1 MTKLVAVRPL
11 HAVWLLNRNHHGHH
25 GHPQSQYND
34 LEYSILVIWVD
45 ALPLSWSA
53 MLLWYLGTFCQCFLD
68 DGSSSLWPFP
78 WLFSLQ
84 LALIGTINMHCGTAC
99 PHPLIFFGQSKVV
112 DSFGTADAKA
122 AEIKTNTSSGEVTI
136 LKLAPLS
143 DTSGNSTSTDFQA
156 VEVGSGCPSHMMAH
170 VGLTNDSRLKETFSN
185 QIRCAGLYSAGRN
198 VCAASKFAAGQC
210 RSLADQGRRK

>member
-1 MTKLVAVRPL
+1 MPSPFLGLRCCFGIWAPFANAFWMTDHPACDLF
-11 HAVWLLNRNHHGHH
+11 HGCF
-25 GHPQSQYND
+25 PYN
-34 LEYSILVIWVD
+34 
-45 ALPLSWSA
+45 
-53 MLLWYLGTFCQCFLD
+53 LLW
-68 DGSSSLWPFP
+68 
-78 WLFSLQ
+78 
-84 LALIGTINMHCGTAC
+84 LALSICIVVL
-99 PHPLIFFGQSKVV
+99 PVPILSFFFGQSKVV